1 LLFTGDVSMV
11 LIDVCFSQPSD
22 EDEVPV
28 NVESEYYCHD
38 LLKPLEVSP
47 LHVVF
52 GLKGVLAK
60 QGK

>member
-1 LLFTGDVSMV
+1 MV